1 MPLYESTL
9 IARPDIS
16 GQQVEGLSEQF
27 QEIVRDNGGKVAKTE
42 YWGLRSLT
50 YRIKKNR
57 KGHYLH
63 MQIDAPAEAIAE
75 MERNMRINEDVM
87 RYLTIKVDA
96 LDPEPSA
103 VMQSKGSR
111 DGRGRGEYR
120 NRGGERGGGRRDAP
134 TGTPAVAAPEKIAPA
149 EADTDKGAPEA
160 TAEADKKN
168 DATKATAEAD
178 MKNGAPEATAE
189 ADMKNGA
196 PEATA
201 EADKGNGAPEATA
214 EADKENGA
222 TKTTAEKA
230 ED

>member
-27 QEIVRDNGGKVAKTE
+27 QAIVRDNGGAVAKTE

-63 MQIDAPAEAIAE
+63 MQIDAPAEAVAE

-87 RYLTIKVDA
+87 RYLTIKVDV
-96 LDPEPSA
+96 LDPEPSS

-111 DGRGRGEYR
+111 DTRGRGEYR
-120 NRGGERGGGRRDAP
+120 SRDGDNGGGRPAEQENKPAPVAADSAAQKPTDAAADSVTAVK
-134 TGTPAVAAPEKIAPA
+134 TGTKTETEAEVAS
-149 EADTDKGAPEA
+149 D
-160 TAEADKKN
+160 
-168 DATKATAEAD
+168 
-178 MKNGAPEATAE
+178 
-189 ADMKNGA
+189 
-196 PEATA
+196 
-201 EADKGNGAPEATA
+201 
-214 EADKENGA
+214 
-222 TKTTAEKA
+222 
-230 ED
+230 

>member
-27 QEIVRDNGGKVAKTE
+27 QAIVRDNGGAVPKTE

-87 RYLTIKVDA
+87 RYLTIKVEV
-96 LDPEPSA
+96 LDPEPSSI
-103 VMQSKGSR
+103 MQSKGSR
-111 DGRGRGEYR
+111 DNRGRGEYR
-120 NRGGERGGGRRDAP
+120 SRDGERGGGRPSEQEDKP
-134 TGTPAVAAPEKIAPA
+134 APA
-149 EADTDKGAPEA
+149 AADSAAQKPADAAVDSVTTAKTE
-160 TAEADKKN
+160 TKTETEAEA
-168 DATKATAEAD
+168 ASE
-178 MKNGAPEATAE
+178 
-189 ADMKNGA
+189 
-196 PEATA
+196 
-201 EADKGNGAPEATA
+201 
-214 EADKENGA
+214 
-222 TKTTAEKA
+222 
-230 ED
+230 

>member
-27 QEIVRDNGGKVAKTE
+27 QAIVRDNGGAVPKTE

-96 LDPEPSA
+96 LDPEPSV

-111 DGRGRGEYR
+111 DTRGRGEYR
-120 NRGGERGGGRRDAP
+120 SRDGEHGGGRPGERQDKPAP
-134 TGTPAVAAPEKIAPA
+134 TDADKPADKAAEKSADKPADATADSNAPA
-149 EADTDKGAPEA
+149 EASASASDDAADTKTA
-160 TAEADKKN
+160 AEAEIKTEIK
-168 DATKATAEAD
+168 TEAEAASD
-178 MKNGAPEATAE
+178 
-189 ADMKNGA
+189 
-196 PEATA
+196 
-201 EADKGNGAPEATA
+201 
-214 EADKENGA
+214 
-222 TKTTAEKA
+222 
-230 ED
+230 

>member
-27 QEIVRDNGGKVAKTE
+27 QEIVRDKGGDVAKTE

-63 MQIDAPAEAIAE
+63 MQIDAPADAIAE

-87 RYLTIKVDA
+87 RYLTIRVDA

-103 VMQSKGSR
+103 IMQSKASR

-120 NRGGERGGGRRDAP
+120 SRGSERQGESSSP
-134 TGTPAVAAPEKIAPA
+134 PA
-149 EADTDKGAPEA
+149 EAAAGGSDAKETDSGGGGDSGAA
-160 TAEADKKN
+160 
-168 DATKATAEAD
+168 
-178 MKNGAPEATAE
+178 
-189 ADMKNGA
+189 
-196 PEATA
+196 
-201 EADKGNGAPEATA
+201 
-214 EADKENGA
+214 KE
-222 TKTTAEKA
+222 
-230 ED
+230 

>member
-27 QEIVRDNGGKVAKTE
+27 QAIVRDNGGTVPKTE

-87 RYLTIKVDA
+87 RYLTIKVEA
-96 LDPEPSA
+96 LDPEPSSI
-103 VMQSKGSR
+103 MQSKGSR
-111 DGRGRGEYR
+111 DTRGRGEYR
-120 NRGGERGGGRRDAP
+120 SRDGERGGGQ
-134 TGTPAVAAPEKIAPA
+134 PAEQEDKPAPA
-149 EADTDKGAPEA
+149 SVDSAVQKPADA
-160 TAEADKKN
+160 TADGVTAANTE
-168 DATKATAEAD
+168 TKTETEAEA
-178 MKNGAPEATAE
+178 ASE
-189 ADMKNGA
+189 
-196 PEATA
+196 
-201 EADKGNGAPEATA
+201 
-214 EADKENGA
+214 
-222 TKTTAEKA
+222 
-230 ED
+230 

>member
-27 QEIVRDNGGKVAKTE
+27 QEIVRDKGGDVAKTE

-63 MQIDAPAEAIAE
+63 MQINAPADAIAE

-87 RYLTIKVDA
+87 RYLTIRVDA
-96 LDPEPSA
+96 LDQEPSA
-103 VMQSKGSR
+103 IMQSKGSR

-120 NRGGERGGGRRDAP
+120 SRGSERQGESSSP
-134 TGTPAVAAPEKIAPA
+134 PA
-149 EADTDKGAPEA
+149 EAAAGGSDAK
-160 TAEADKKN
+160 EADSGGG
-168 DATKATAEAD
+168 DS
-178 MKNGAPEATAE
+178 GAA
-189 ADMKNGA
+189 
-196 PEATA
+196 
-201 EADKGNGAPEATA
+201 
-214 EADKENGA
+214 KE
-222 TKTTAEKA
+222 
-230 ED
+230 

>member
-27 QEIVRDNGGKVAKTE
+27 QEIVRDKGGEVAKTE

-63 MQIDAPAEAIAE
+63 MQIDAPADAIAE

-87 RYLTIKVDA
+87 RYLTIRVDA

-103 VMQSKGSR
+103 IMQSKGPR

-120 NRGGERGGGRRDAP
+120 SRGGERQEGSSRPPADAAKAAP
-134 TGTPAVAAPEKIAPA
+134 TGDGGEKKADSGGDSDSGAAEKKA
-149 EADTDKGAPEA
+149 EEKVE
-160 TAEADKKN
+160 
-168 DATKATAEAD
+168 
-178 MKNGAPEATAE
+178 
-189 ADMKNGA
+189 
-196 PEATA
+196 
-201 EADKGNGAPEATA
+201 
-214 EADKENGA
+214 
-222 TKTTAEKA
+222 EKA
-230 ED
+230 EEKAEAAKE